1 MKLIKFLIT
10 FFFVIVTNLEALENK
25 IILKVDNDIIT
36 TLDILEE
43 INRLKFFNTK
53 VQKLTDNEIYEIA
66 MNSILK
72 SRIKKETILKEI
84 GEVKLNDNSYLN
96 TLIKNQYEN
105 LGFKNLKEFK
115 KELEIKNIDYKN
127 YEQNLKIDILWN
139 QIIYSLFFDKVVID
153 KDELKKQIKNQDNFI
168 TSFDLSE
175 IVFQVENNNELE
187 KTYNLIKKEIKEKGF
202 ENAVIKYSSS
212 ETASNG
218 GKLGWINSNQIN
230 KQILESINKI
240 SNDAITE
247 PIRIPSGFLILK
259 KNNVRQVEKNINE
272 EEELKKLV
280 NYQSDIQ
287 LKNYSNIYFNKVKKD
302 ISINA
307 P

>member
-1 MKLIKFLIT
+1 MKLIKFLII

-43 INRLKFFNTK
+43 INHLKFFNK
-53 VQKLTDNEIYEIA
+53 KAQQLNDNEIYEIA

-72 SRIKKETILKEI
+72 SRIKKETIIKEI

-115 KELEIKNIDYKN
+115 KELENKNINYKN

-153 KDELKKQIKNQDNFI
+153 KEELKKQIKNQDNSV

-175 IVFQVENNNELE
+175 IVFQAENNNELE
-187 KTYNLIKKEIKEKGF
+187 KTYNLIKKEINEKGF

-212 ETASNG
+212 ETVSDG

-259 KNNVRQVEKNINE
+259 KNDVRQVEKNINE
-272 EEELKKLV
+272 EEELKKLI
-280 NYQSDIQ
+280 NYQTDIQ
-287 LKNYSNIYFNKVKKD
+287 LKNYSNIYFDKVKKD

>member
-1 MKLIKFLIT
+1 MRLIKFLIA

-25 IILKVDNDIIT
+25 IILKVNNDIIT

-43 INRLKFFNTK
+43 INRLKFFNKKT
-53 VQKLTDNEIYEIA
+53 QQLNDNEIYEIA

-72 SRIKKETILKEI
+72 SRIKKKTIIKEI

-105 LGFKNLKEFK
+105 LGFKNLQEFK
-115 KELEIKNIDYKN
+115 KELENKNINYKN

-139 QIIYSLFFDKVVID
+139 QIIYSLFFDKVVLD
-153 KDELKKQIKNQDNFI
+153 EEELKKQIKNQDNFV

-175 IVFQVENNNELE
+175 IVFQAESNNELE
-187 KTYNLIKKEIKEKGF
+187 KTYNLIKKEINEKGF

-212 ETASNG
+212 ETASDG

-259 KNNVRQVEKNINE
+259 KNDVRQVEKNINE

-280 NYQSDIQ
+280 NYQTDIQ

-302 ISINA
+302 ININA

>member
-1 MKLIKFLIT
+1 MKLIKFLII

-43 INRLKFFNTK
+43 INHLKFFNK
-53 VQKLTDNEIYEIA
+53 KAQQLNDNEIYEIA

-72 SRIKKETILKEI
+72 SRIKKETIIKEI

-115 KELEIKNIDYKN
+115 KELENKNINYKN

-139 QIIYSLFFDKVVID
+139 QIIYSLFFNKVVIN
-153 KDELKKQIKNQDNFI
+153 KEELKKQIKNQDNSV

-175 IVFQVENNNELE
+175 IVFQAENNNELE
-187 KTYNLIKKEIKEKGF
+187 KTYNLIKKEINEKGF

-212 ETASNG
+212 ETVSDG

-259 KNNVRQVEKNINE
+259 KNGVKQVEKNINE

-280 NYQSDIQ
+280 NYQTDTQ

>member
-1 MKLIKFLIT
+1 MKLIKFLII
-10 FFFVIVTNLEALENK
+10 FFFVIVTNLGALENK

-43 INRLKFFNTK
+43 INHLKFFNK
-53 VQKLTDNEIYEIA
+53 KAQQLNDNEIYEIA

-72 SRIKKETILKEI
+72 SRIKKETIIKEI

-115 KELEIKNIDYKN
+115 KELENKNINYKN

-153 KDELKKQIKNQDNFI
+153 KEELKKQIKNQDNFI

-175 IVFQVENNNELE
+175 IVFQAESNNELE
-187 KTYNLIKKEIKEKGF
+187 KTYNLIKKEINERGF

-212 ETASNG
+212 ETASDG
-218 GKLGWINSNQIN
+218 GNLGWINSNQIN

-259 KNNVRQVEKNINE
+259 KNDVKLVEKNLNE

-280 NYQSDIQ
+280 NYQTDIQ

>member
-1 MKLIKFLIT
+1 MKLIKFLII
-10 FFFVIVTNLEALENK
+10 FFFVIVTNLGALENK

-43 INRLKFFNTK
+43 INHLKFFNK
-53 VQKLTDNEIYEIA
+53 KAQQLNDNEIYEIA

-72 SRIKKETILKEI
+72 SRIKKETIIKEI

-115 KELEIKNIDYKN
+115 KELENKNINYKN

-153 KDELKKQIKNQDNFI
+153 KEELKKQIKNQDNFI

-175 IVFQVENNNELE
+175 IVFQAESNNELE
-187 KTYNLIKKEIKEKGF
+187 KTYNLIKKEINERGF

-212 ETASNG
+212 ETASDG
-218 GKLGWINSNQIN
+218 GNLGWINSNQIN

-259 KNNVRQVEKNINE
+259 KNDVKQVEKNINE

-280 NYQSDIQ
+280 NYQTDIQ

-302 ISINA
+302 TNINA